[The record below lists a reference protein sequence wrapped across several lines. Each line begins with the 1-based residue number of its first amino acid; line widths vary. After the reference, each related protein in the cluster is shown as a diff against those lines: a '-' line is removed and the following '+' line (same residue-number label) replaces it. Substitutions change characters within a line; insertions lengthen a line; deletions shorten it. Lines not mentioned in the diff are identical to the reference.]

1 MPFNGSGSFSPPGA
15 DFPAV
20 PSTLI
25 ESTKF
30 NNVVNDI
37 ATGLSTAITKDGQTT
52 VTANIPLSGY
62 KLTGVGAATAR
73 TDAATLASIQDGT
86 GVYVSTTGGTADVF
100 TLTPS
105 PAITAY
111 ATGQEFMFLAVGT
124 NTTAVTVAVNGLA
137 AKAVQSSGSAL
148 TGGELVSG
156 KLYKIVYDG
165 TQFQIS
171 LVSVSPFIATLLND
185 AAASNARTTLGA
197 VGLTGN
203 ETIAGDKT
211 FSGNTINS
219 GTVTMSGKSMYWAKG
234 ADIVSAATLVLGT
247 DGNMFDVTGSTGPI
261 TAITVPAV
269 MLFMLQFDST
279 PTLTHHATNLNLP
292 GGANRTAKAGDRLIG
307 FATAANQVH
316 VIDYI
321 DVDGLPVVA
330 SISQTPTATTSGT
343 SKDYTGIPSWVN
355 KIVVMLNEVS
365 GNGTSD
371 LIVQLG
377 DSGGMENTGY
387 TCVATRFNAGTSEA
401 NFTTG
406 FAFCPALAATNTV
419 SGTMV
424 LTKES
429 AATNTWTMVS
439 SSRRESSIPSMS
451 AGIKSLSDVLT
462 QLRLTYVNGTDA
474 FDAGEF
480 NVRYYP

>member
-20 PSTLI
+20 ASTLI

-37 ATGLSTAITKDGQTT
+37 ATGLSTAIAKDGQTT

-124 NTTAVTVAVNGLA
+124 NTTAVTVAINGLA

-165 TQFQIS
+165 TQFQLS

-203 ETIAGDKT
+203 ETVAGDKT

-261 TAITVPAV
+261 TAITVPAG

-279 PTLTHHATNLNLP
+279 PALTHHATNLNLP
-292 GGANRTAKAGDRLIG
+292 GGVNITAVAGDRLIG

-316 VIDYI
+316 V
-321 DVDGLPVVA
+321 LA
-330 SISQTPTATTSGT
+330 STFSATQAQQ
-343 SKDYTGIPSWVN
+343 
-355 KIVVMLNEVS
+355 E
-365 GNGTSD
+365 
-371 LIVQLG
+371 
-377 DSGGMENTGY
+377 
-387 TCVATRFNAGTSEA
+387 AGTSSLVPV
-401 NFTTG
+401 T
-406 FAFCPALAATNTV
+406 PAVQQYHQSAAKVWGYVTV
-419 SGTMV
+419 SGGVPTLEV
-424 LTKES
+424 GYNVTSITDTAQGQLTITI
-429 AATNTWTMVS
+429 ATDFS
-439 SSRRESSIPSMS
+439 SVNYSVVPSVGIADATFQRSPNVTSTLS
-451 AGIKSLSDVLT
+451 AGSARINCVDNT
-462 QLRLTYVNGTDA
+462 AYQDPFTWGFAMFGDQ
-474 FDAGEF
+474 
-480 NVRYYP
+480 